1 MGWQRPLT
9 RLCALSARS
18 TTPAPGTSGTYA
30 GGGGG
35 GDIGVV
41 TGGSWLIPG
50 IVTGGVV
57 GVGNVTGPGPLG
69 GAVGGGDDVGQV
81 AKPQGESTGGVAGPF
96 TPVPGPF
103 T

>member
-41 TGGSWLIPG
+41 TGGS
-50 IVTGGVV
+50 
-57 GVGNVTGPGPLG
+57 
-69 GAVGGGDDVGQV
+69 
-81 AKPQGESTGGVAGPF
+81 
-96 TPVPGPF
+96 
-103 T
+103 